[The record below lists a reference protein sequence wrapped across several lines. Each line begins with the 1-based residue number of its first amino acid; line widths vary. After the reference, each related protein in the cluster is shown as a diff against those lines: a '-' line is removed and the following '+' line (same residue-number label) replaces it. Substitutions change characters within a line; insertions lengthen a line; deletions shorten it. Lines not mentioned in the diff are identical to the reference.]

1 VETVRETGAVTL
13 TSSVVGWTER
23 DIVAGQLNRVSL
35 RARVRR
41 GAVCH
46 TQRGDAVLMPAG
58 TTFTVVGVDT
68 GKGHTALYGVQVDP
82 VEVTGSSS
90 AAAAEVA

>member
-1 VETVRETGAVTL
+1 
-13 TSSVVGWTER
+13 
-23 DIVAGQLNRVSL
+23 
-35 RARVRR
+35 
-41 GAVCH
+41 
-46 TQRGDAVLMPAG
+46 MPAG